1 MNEKQKFM
9 QIAVNESEKFI
20 SNNISGPFGAC
31 IVRGG
36 EIISKAHNQ
45 VVQNNDPTCHAE
57 INAIR
62 KACRKLKTYDLS
74 GCELYSSS
82 MPCPM
87 CLAAAHWAK
96 ISVIYYSADSKSVAK
111 IGFADDD
118 LHNSFKTG
126 NFKKMKIIQIPNDA
140 AIDVLKKYPGT
151 IY

>member
-1 MNEKQKFM
+1 MNEKLKFM
-9 QIAVNESEKFI
+9 QIAVDESANCLKK
-20 SNNISGPFGAC
+20 NGTGPFGAC
-31 IVRGG
+31 VVRDGKL
-36 EIISKAHNQ
+36 ISRAHNQ
-45 VVQNNDPTCHAE
+45 VVQKNDPTCHAE

-87 CLAAAHWAK
+87 CMAAAHWAK
-96 ISVIYYSADSKSVAK
+96 ISAIYYSADSKSVAK

-118 LHNSFKTG
+118 LHKSFKTG
-126 NFKKMKIIQIPNDA
+126 KFKKMKITQIPNDCA
-140 AIDVLKKYPGT
+140 NDVLEKYSGT